1 MRLSWKGYP
10 QGAVH
15 GVREPVRRLVSRVC
29 IRLWMTAVG
38 DVLKTPII
46 EVSPRTVRVRRERV
60 WVTPGLLSPIQ
71 QCRSNQRECLR
82 GSDATVSRATLQELQ
97 RDPAWP
103 LGRDAVVAVRI
114 RVVPQRHRYPNER
127 NSCNRGPEDSEYHRP
142 FDRYPAQQG
151 ICDAT

>member
-60 WVTPGLLSPIQ
+60 WVTPGLLSLSSSAGQTNGSAFVAATQQSQGRHFKSYSGIQ
-71 QCRSNQRECLR
+71 
-82 GSDATVSRATLQELQ
+82 
-97 RDPAWP
+97 
-103 LGRDAVVAVRI
+103 LG
-114 RVVPQRHRYPNER
+114 H
-127 NSCNRGPEDSEYHRP
+127 
-142 FDRYPAQQG
+142 QG
-151 ICDAT
+151 GMQS

>member
-60 WVTPGLLSPIQ
+60 WVDT
-71 QCRSNQRECLR
+71 RSLIPYPAVQVKPTGVPSWQRRNSLK
-82 GSDATVSRATLQELQ
+82 GDTSRATAGSSLAT
-97 RDPAWP
+97 RAGCSRSRPYTSGAAATP
-103 LGRDAVVAVRI
+103 LSKR
-114 RVVPQRHRYPNER
+114 
-127 NSCNRGPEDSEYHRP
+127 
-142 FDRYPAQQG
+142 AQQLQPWPRRQRVSQT
-151 ICDAT
+151 I